1 MSVSDL
7 ERLIAIERDIV
18 KLTIGAASLY
28 PGTAKA
34 RKDLERADKLALE
47 SAKIFER
54 LSARLS

>member
-1 MSVSDL
+1 MSAGDL

-34 RKDLERADKLALE
+34 RKDLERADKLSLE
-47 SAKIFER
+47 SAKIFKR